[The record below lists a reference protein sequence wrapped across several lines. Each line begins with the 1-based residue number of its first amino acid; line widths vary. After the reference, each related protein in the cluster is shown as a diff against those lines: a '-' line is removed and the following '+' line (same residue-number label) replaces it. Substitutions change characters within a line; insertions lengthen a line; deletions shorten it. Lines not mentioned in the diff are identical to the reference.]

1 MAADDAPADPRIG
14 IEDFER
20 IDVRVGTVTE
30 VRDFPEARKD
40 LYRLTIDFGPDL
52 GALRSAAGLPD
63 RYRPAEL
70 EGRQVLA
77 AVNLPPRRIA
87 GFVSECLTLGVPD
100 ANGEPILVVP
110 ERPVPDGGRLY

>member
-1 MAADDAPADPRIG
+1 MAADGSPQGERID

-20 IDVRVGTVTE
+20 LDIRVGTVRE
-30 VRDFPEARKD
+30 VRDFPEARKE
-40 LYRLTIDFGPDL
+40 LYRLTIDFGPDI
-52 GALRSAAGLPD
+52 GTRRSAAGLPG

-77 AVNLPPRRIA
+77 VVNLPPRRIA

-100 ANGEPILVVP
+100 RHGEPIVVVP